1 MQRKLI
7 HGPNKLTGVLSFILH
22 TGMSDLCSPM
32 IVLLNDEAD
41 AFWCFEKL
49 MRRLV
54 CLAFCNFSSKNSE
67 TYIGTVAGHLYL
79 VPFMFDIILIALMIE
94 M

>member
-1 MQRKLI
+1 MHSLD
-7 HGPNKLTGVLSFILH
+7 KLTGVLSFILH

-32 IVLLNDEAD
+32 IVLLKDEAD

-54 CLAFCNFSSKNSE
+54 CSAFVNFLLKSQKHTSAFFH
-67 TYIGTVAGHLYL
+67 V
-79 VPFMFDIILIALMIE
+79 
-94 M
+94 